1 MINAPLKDK
10 PSRPDAGKYLILL
23 VMLLL
28 ISAFSGYLM
37 SMPSLIGRVGM
48 DIFYKEYHFLATWWK
63 GALSVFIVL
72 FLLLIIQGI
81 VQFKLRKERAI
92 IFQVLFLF
100 LAIAGFIISYNDFH
114 SERTHRWLKDRFHI
128 GVYLFWLG
136 CALVSIF
143 YLLSGKKKLFYED
156 KRGHPGIQTNESRL

>member
-1 MINAPLKDK
+1 MINDPLKDK
-10 PSRPDAGKYLILL
+10 PSPPETGKYLILL
-23 VMLLL
+23 LMLLL

-72 FLLLIIQGI
+72 FLLLLIQGMI
-81 VQFKLRKERAI
+81 QYKLRKGRAI
-92 IFQVLFLF
+92 LLQALFLL

-143 YLLSGKKKLFYED
+143 YLLSGKKKLLYED
-156 KRGHPGIQTNESRL
+156 KRGHPGIPANESRF